1 MAFSFGR
8 RPVGLDRSIKMAD
21 NLADAIQTNAAGPKS
36 ASGDSGSMTQHD
48 LTQQI
53 EADKYLAG
61 KNAMA
66 KPGRGLRFTKLSAPG
81 AV

>member
-1 MAFSFGR
+1 M
-8 RPVGLDRSIKMAD
+8 PDE
-21 NLADAIQTNAAGPKS
+21 LADSILKNAAGPKS

-53 EADKYLAG
+53 EAAKFVAG
-61 KNAMA
+61 KTAMA
-66 KPGRGLRFTKLSAPG
+66 KPSRGLRFTKMLAPG